1 MAKAESRLVGTW
13 EGCKEQARRINVQE
27 DKGERSPRGK
37 EQARRINVQDHEDQE
52 GQEDK
57 CAG

>member
-1 MAKAESRLVGTW
+1 M
-13 EGCKEQARRINVQE
+13 CKTMRTRRARRINVQE
-27 DKGERSPRGK
+27 DKGERSPRSK